1 MEHSKF
7 YTSHVYE
14 IYGIYDP
21 RDQDTVIVIEVVDLV
36 AKRVAYISWDLG
48 VAFIDSM
55 KWVITETSSA
65 ENDEKFLS
73 GFFTWW
79 LCTSLTKRH

>member
-36 AKRVAYISWDLG
+36 AKRVAYIS
-48 VAFIDSM
+48 
-55 KWVITETSSA
+55 
-65 ENDEKFLS
+65 
-73 GFFTWW
+73 
-79 LCTSLTKRH
+79 